1 MTQLQITSN
10 KTTDNASVTVTATQ
24 SSPQI
29 GQTSKVYQSFD
40 ISLGGIDDTEIINV
54 TINFKINKTWIDI
67 NDRDPLNVT
76 LYRNIGTNS
85 SPSWNPLSTSLT
97 TEDSAYYYYITVSP
111 GFSGYAVIVGLSS
124 CNSNEFRCLA
134 DKVQQ
139 CTNNSWDTTET
150 CEFGCSN
157 GKCSEQENGFLSS
170 IKNFF
175 TENLIYYAI
184 VIVIIGGI
192 LAVIYFV
199 SRKIRRVN
207 SEKAE

>member
-1 MTQLQITSN
+1 MIDTLYWITPH
-10 KTTDNASVTVTATQ
+10 T
-24 SSPQI
+24 SSQEFEISLTLLTLKSHPQI
-29 GQTSKVYQSFD
+29 GSNWTVTFNVTGSANLTIRGVNGTLFGEDIVFKELRCGDSLIEADYDGERVFVENYNCDDIGKHEVTVLTTGSHYQEFD
-40 ISLGGIDDTEIINV
+40 FGGIKAIAENAV
-54 TINFKINKTWIDI
+54 T
-67 NDRDPLNVT
+67 
-76 LYRNIGTNS
+76 
-85 SPSWNPLSTSLT
+85 
-97 TEDSAYYYYITVSP
+97 
-111 GFSGYAVIVGLSS
+111 
-124 CNSNEFRCLA
+124 
-134 DKVQQ
+134 
-139 CTNNSWDTTET
+139 
-150 CEFGCSN
+150 GCSN